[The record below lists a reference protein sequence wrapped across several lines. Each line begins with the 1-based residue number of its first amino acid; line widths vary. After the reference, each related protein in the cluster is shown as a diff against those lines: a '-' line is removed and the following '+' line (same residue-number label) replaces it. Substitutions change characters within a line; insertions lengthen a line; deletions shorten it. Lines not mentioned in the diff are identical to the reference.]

1 MTTYLFPNLTFGC
14 TGTIMRLTV
23 AVANRAQVDNNP
35 VQEQTAPKI
44 QIWRKKS
51 DLYHKAG
58 PEISIFESLCVT
70 EFQDGTCLWN
80 EEARVSVQPG
90 DILGLEIPPTNDD
103 GYEILF
109 TTDDEYK
116 TYIFQRQISSTVNL
130 SEADSI
136 TNHLPQIIP
145 LVILGN

>member
-1 MTTYLFPNLTFGC
+1 MTAYLFPNLTFGC

-23 AVANRAQVDNNP
+23 AVANGAQVDGK
-35 VQEQTAPKI
+35 EQTAPKI

-58 PEISIFESLCVT
+58 PEIPIFESLCVT
-70 EFQDGTCLWN
+70 EFQDGTCVWN
-80 EEARVSVQPG
+80 EEARASVQPG

-109 TTDDEYK
+109 TTNDEYK
-116 TYIFQRQISSTVNL
+116 TYIFHRRISSPINL
-130 SEADSI
+130 SAADSI